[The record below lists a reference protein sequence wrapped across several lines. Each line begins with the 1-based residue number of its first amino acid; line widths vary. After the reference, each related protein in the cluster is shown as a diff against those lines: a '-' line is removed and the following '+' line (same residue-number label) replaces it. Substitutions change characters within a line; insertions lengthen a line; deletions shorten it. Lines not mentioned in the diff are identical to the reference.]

1 MSKDAGQ
8 RKAIRKFT
16 SNAVVRVAN
25 LTGAQIQSLHRL
37 IIVIIMVFFL
47 VRMMVLVFISVA
59 IFIPIVLST
68 QKNLIY
74 FIISFIHSD
83 HFYSASSSPP
93 LLRSAPA

>member
-37 IIVIIMVFFL
+37 IIIVIIMVFFFM
-47 VRMMVLVFISVA
+47 RMMVLVFISVA

-68 QKNLIY
+68 QKKLIY
-74 FIISFIHSD
+74 FIISFIRSD
-83 HFYSASSSPP
+83 HFYSDSSSHPLIRTPP
-93 LLRSAPA
+93 